1 MSTPYHT
8 PSLASLSSHF
18 LERSLENV
26 PHDSLPHKYSKPL
39 IENQADFENTDLE
52 LLRNVDPPALLQK
65 TITRIPVSQRRG
77 LFAMLALIPEVEE
90 PRNYSDSTKLTIV
103 SVVAFAGLTGPMGT
117 SIMLPAL
124 DDVSRSLNTLESK
137 VNITVG
143 VYLLSLGIFPIWWLN
158 FAERHGRRSVYVVSF
173 SLFLAFSIGCSLAP
187 SIEALIALRLLA
199 GLGASAVQACGAAT
213 VADLYITEERG
224 TALGLFYLGPLLG
237 PFISPVMGGAVAI
250 KWGWRATQWVMVIFC
265 GVNVILILCLL
276 PETLR
281 RADSL
286 DALKSRIKDDFKA
299 SDEPLSEP
307 ELQKIATNLSQNPS
321 ICRLV
326 LNDEPP
332 VDMIMPVVS
341 RLSTNNLARILDL
354 KQKEKELHDTN
365 SEESQKPPMSWKTHI
380 YDYVIRPAHALVL
393 LTYPPVALS
402 VAFSAVSFMG
412 IYFFNIIITYSYG
425 RAPYNFSTIIV
436 GLMYIPNSVTYF
448 IGLVFGGRWNDW
460 LIKRSVKR
468 HAELRPESRLSW
480 NLVLAIALLAPACL
494 IFGWCLDSGK
504 FWVLPLIGSAL
515 FGLSGMLIIG
525 VTLTYLIDI
534 LPGKGATGVAINNL
548 TRMILAAIATFVTD
562 PLIDALG
569 IGKLMSIYMAVLI
582 ASSSCVY
589 ILKRKGALLRE
600 KYNIY
605 EYYEK
610 L

>member
-1 MSTPYHT
+1 MPSSNRT

-26 PHDSLPHKYSKPL
+26 PHESVPHKYSKALLEIP
-39 IENQADFENTDLE
+39 ADSKNTDLE
-52 LLRNVDPPALLQK
+52 LLRNVDPLVTLQK
-65 TITRIPVSQRRG
+65 TTTKVPVSQRRG
-77 LFAMLALIPEVEE
+77 LLAMLALIPEVDE
-90 PRNYSDSTKLTIV
+90 PRNYSNSTKLTIV

-124 DDVSRSLNTLESK
+124 DDVSRSLNTLDSK
-137 VNITVG
+137 VNVTVG
-143 VYLLSLGIFPIWWLN
+143 AYLLSLGVFPIWWLN
-158 FAERHGRRSVYVVSF
+158 FAEIYGRRSVYVVSF

-187 SIEALIALRLLA
+187 SIEALIVLRLLA

-265 GVNVILILCLL
+265 GLNVILILCLL

-281 RADSL
+281 RADNVH
-286 DALKSRIKDDFKA
+286 ALKTRLKEDLESSEK
-299 SDEPLSEP
+299 PLSEL
-307 ELQKIATNLSQNPS
+307 ELHRIATNLSQNPS
-321 ICRLV
+321 VCRLV

-332 VDMIMPVVS
+332 IDMHMPVVS
-341 RLSTNNLARILDL
+341 RHTTNNLARQLDI
-354 KQKEKELHDTN
+354 KQKEKELQIMN
-365 SEESQKPPMSWKTHI
+365 SAGSQQLPVPWKTRI
-380 YDYVIRPAHALVL
+380 YNYVVRPAHALIL

-402 VAFSAVSFMG
+402 VIFSAVSFMG
-412 IYFFNIIITYSYG
+412 IYFFNVIITYSYS

-468 HAELRPESRLSW
+468 YGELRPESRLSW
-480 NLVLAIALLAPACL
+480 NVVLAVALLAPACL
-494 IFGWCLDSGK
+494 IFGWCLDNGT

-548 TRMILAAIATFVTD
+548 VRMTLAAIATFVTD
-562 PLIDALG
+562 PLIEALG
-569 IGKLMSIYMAVLI
+569 IGKLISIYMAVLI
-582 ASSSCVY
+582 TSSSCMY

-600 KYNIY
+600 KHNIY
-605 EYYEK
+605 DYYEK